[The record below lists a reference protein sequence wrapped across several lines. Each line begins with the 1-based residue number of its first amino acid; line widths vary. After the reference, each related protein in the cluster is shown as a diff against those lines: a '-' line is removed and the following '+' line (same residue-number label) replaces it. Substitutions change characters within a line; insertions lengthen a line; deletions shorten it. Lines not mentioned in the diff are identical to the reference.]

1 MIHIYIYAANR
12 LSDTDRISRLRRPP
26 LKRRAITHFGEKH
39 VRLGAGWVVGKSLLS
54 TNGVVPAC
62 QPPGPACQAVRLER
76 LWETRGSRLPL
87 RGVIRLWIAIG
98 SLWNLDRPRQRSPT
112 GRGPRA
118 VSAEVCLI
126 RKKRG
131 YYAQGFDLRFRL
143 RQLDFFQPENF
154 VSVLHKVNTFGELRS
169 IR

>member
-1 MIHIYIYAANR
+1 
-12 LSDTDRISRLRRPP
+12 
-26 LKRRAITHFGEKH
+26 
-39 VRLGAGWVVGKSLLS
+39 VS
-54 TNGVVPAC
+54 TNGVVPAT
-62 QPPGPACQAVRLER
+62 QPPGQAFIDHVNLRQVVRPER
-76 LWETRGSRLPL
+76 LWETRGSGLPL
-87 RGVIRLWIAIG
+87 RGVIGLWIAIG
-98 SLWNLDRPRQRSPT
+98 SLLNLDRPRRRGPS

-118 VSAEVCLI
+118 VSAAVSLI

-131 YYAQGFDLRFRL
+131 YYGQGFDLRFRL

>member
-1 MIHIYIYAANR
+1 MVATAAILAPCAGAFER
-12 LSDTDRISRLRRPP
+12 HVL
-26 LKRRAITHFGEKH
+26 HFG
-39 VRLGAGWVVGKSLLS
+39 SLE
-54 TNGVVPAC
+54 NGVDVSNLRNNLVE
-62 QPPGPACQAVRLER
+62 Q

-87 RGVIRLWIAIG
+87 RGVIGLWIGSG

-118 VSAEVCLI
+118 VSAAVSLI

-131 YYAQGFDLRFRL
+131 YYGQGFDLRFRL